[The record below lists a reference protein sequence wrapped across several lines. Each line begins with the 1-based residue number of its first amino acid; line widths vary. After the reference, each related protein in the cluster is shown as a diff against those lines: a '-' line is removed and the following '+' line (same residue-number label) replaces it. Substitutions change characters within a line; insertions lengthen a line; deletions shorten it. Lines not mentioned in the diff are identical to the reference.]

1 MQAGQTILE
10 AVTAVGIDVPFSCEQ
25 GVCGSC
31 EMRVLGGKP
40 DHRDMILSDREKAEG
55 RTMMICCSG
64 SKAVR
69 LVLGLQ
75 VMRLAAGSPRCHAA
89 SPATSTRPMPS
100 RASSVELPIWGSM
113 KTLGKVR

>member
-1 MQAGQTILE
+1 MSPPPQASRYPAGRQRLAVHRRELATIGRKSGVEVTVQAGQTILE

-40 DHRDMILSDREKAEG
+40 DHRDMILRDREKAEG

-64 SKAVR
+64 FKAVR
-69 LVLGLQ
+69 LVLGL
-75 VMRLAAGSPRCHAA
+75 
-89 SPATSTRPMPS
+89 
-100 RASSVELPIWGSM
+100 
-113 KTLGKVR
+113 